1 MISTK
6 SQGRLAVVELVHQ
19 DLAHVGQPNFGR
31 VE

>member
-6 SQGRLAVVELVHQ
+6 LQGRLVELVHQ
-19 DLAHVGQPNFGR
+19 DLVHVGQPNFGR